1 MKNNKEYW
9 IERAKDKDKILEK
22 SQKELEK
29 ELKSIYKEILKELK
43 KELAYLKS
51 TEEEELTEWQE
62 YRINESINSIENS
75 LTNLAQTEEELLT
88 NGLTNTFKN
97 SYEFEK
103 VSLGANFSMPNDI
116 LIKQLIKT
124 NWSGLEFS
132 ERIWNRRDKLV
143 AELKEVLKGG
153 LIRGDSLQDMSR
165 LLADKLNKSYNNA
178 LVLVHTETCWVQ
190 SEATLKSYEEA
201 GLEKYEFMAF
211 LDERTTKECK
221 SLDGKV
227 FKLEE
232 AVAGVNLPPLHCR
245 CRSCIIPV
253 LD

>member
-103 VSLGANFSMPNDI
+103 VSLGASFSMPDDNLIQQPIYLFCSIFFLKI
-116 LIKQLIKT
+116 LNRS
-124 NWSGLEFS
+124 NW
-132 ERIWNRRDKLV
+132 
-143 AELKEVLKGG
+143 
-153 LIRGDSLQDMSR
+153 
-165 LLADKLNKSYNNA
+165 
-178 LVLVHTETCWVQ
+178 
-190 SEATLKSYEEA
+190 
-201 GLEKYEFMAF
+201 F
-211 LDERTTKECK
+211 L
-221 SLDGKV
+221 
-227 FKLEE
+227 
-232 AVAGVNLPPLHCR
+232 
-245 CRSCIIPV
+245 
-253 LD
+253 